1 MNTFTILQQL
11 IRNRRSTKPASMN
24 KKPIEQSDIREL
36 LALADWAPNHA
47 NTEPWRFIVYE
58 KEGLQ
63 RFCFEHAEL
72 YKSTTS
78 SEQFTEAKYNNLLQ
92 LYRTVSHTII
102 VYMKRSEP
110 AKIPVVEE
118 LAAVAAAIQNIL
130 LGAQAAGISVLW
142 STGGMTHQP
151 AFKQF
156 LGLSNE
162 DTVMALLHMGYSEQ
176 PAKEGTRKIPME
188 EKINWHSV

>member
-1 MNTFTILQQL
+1 MQKFTDLQEL
-11 IRNRRSTKPASMN
+11 IKSRRSTKPGMMN
-24 KKPIEQSDIREL
+24 GEKIDNQIILQLLEL
-36 LALADWAPNHA
+36 GNWAPTHA

-72 YKSTTS
+72 YKSTSS

-142 STGGMTHQP
+142 STSGMTHQP